1 MRKINSTAIV
11 YISDKIGEAWL
22 ESVRASDH
30 LIKMISGIVASRS
43 MIIIIS
49 ISISISI
56 SIIFV
61 QAPRRKI
68 GKWS

>member
-1 MRKINSTAIV
+1 MKKINSTVIV
-11 YISDKIGEAWL
+11 YIGDRIGEAWL

-43 MIIIIS
+43 I
-49 ISISISI
+49 ISISI